1 MLCEH
6 QVYSKSDFSV
16 HNQIAAKYKEGSSEI
31 CGSLRIAQA
40 SGVCLFFKA

>member
-1 MLCEH
+1 MLCEQ

-31 CGSLRIAQA
+31 YGS
-40 SGVCLFFKA
+40 FKNSTSF